1 MFGVKTCLIHIDQS
15 LSVMVTTKTARAS
28 TILKIAKLYTR
39 NYSIE
44 NVEAMIKSN
53 RYNPKTTKF
62 LKRLLDYK
70 IDKLE
75 WSIINPP
82 ESPPKKKAKSNY
94 TDSVVRQPSN
104 VLDPDNCPPGYR
116 VVVEVEKYG
125 GKGQTQI
132 VRRVEKIVNE
142 Y

>member
-1 MFGVKTCLIHIDQS
+1 
-15 LSVMVTTKTARAS
+15 MVTTKTSRAH

-44 NVEAMIKSN
+44 NVEAMLKNN
-53 RYNPKTTKF
+53 RYNPKTKKF
-62 LKRLLDYK
+62 LKRVLDYK

-75 WSIINPP
+75 WSIINPS

-94 TDSVVRQPSN
+94 TESIKRQPSV
-104 VLDPDNCPPGYR
+104 VLDPDNCPSGYR
-116 VVVEVEKYG
+116 VVVEVEKCG

-132 VRRVEKIVNE
+132 LRKVEKIVDE

>member
-1 MFGVKTCLIHIDQS
+1 M
-15 LSVMVTTKTARAS
+15 R
-28 TILKIAKLYTR
+28 
-39 NYSIE
+39 
-44 NVEAMIKSN
+44 
-53 RYNPKTTKF
+53 F

-94 TDSVVRQPSN
+94 TESVMRQLSN

-116 VVVEVEKYG
+116 VVVEVEK
-125 GKGQTQI
+125 
-132 VRRVEKIVNE
+132 
-142 Y
+142 

>member
-1 MFGVKTCLIHIDQS
+1 
-15 LSVMVTTKTARAS
+15 MVTTKTARANN
-28 TILKIAKLYTR
+28 ILKIAKLYTR
-39 NYSIE
+39 EYSIE
-44 NVEAMIKSN
+44 NVETMLKSN
-53 RYNPKTTKF
+53 RYNSKTRRF
-62 LKRLLDYK
+62 LKRVLDYK

-82 ESPPKKKAKSNY
+82 ESSPKKKTTVECVKSIKRQS
-94 TDSVVRQPSN
+94 SV

-116 VVVEVEKYG
+116 VVVEVEKCG

-132 VRRVEKIVNE
+132 VKKVEKIMDE

>member
-1 MFGVKTCLIHIDQS
+1 MS
-15 LSVMVTTKTARAS
+15 TTKTARAP

-62 LKRLLDYK
+62 LKRVLDYK

-82 ESPPKKKAKSNY
+82 KSPPKKKAKSNCI
-94 TDSVVRQPSN
+94 DSIKKQPSI
-104 VLDPDNCPPGYR
+104 VLDPYNCPPGYR
-116 VVVEVEKYG
+116 VVLEVEKCG

-132 VRRVEKIVNE
+132 VRKVEKIVDE

>member
-1 MFGVKTCLIHIDQS
+1 
-15 LSVMVTTKTARAS
+15 MVTTKTSRAT

-44 NVEAMIKSN
+44 NVETMLKSN
-53 RYNPKTTKF
+53 RYNPKTKKF
-62 LKRLLDYK
+62 LKRVLDYK

-82 ESPPKKKAKSNY
+82 ESPPKKKATIECVGSIK
-94 TDSVVRQPSN
+94 RQPSV

-116 VVVEVEKYG
+116 VVVEVEKCG

-132 VRRVEKIVNE
+132 VRKVEKIMDE
-142 Y
+142 